1 MNSVNSDQ
9 KVVTWKV
16 ATSETT
22 LSVRNTE
29 DPQLKSWTGETYKMF
44 NVASLEFLI
53 AIR

>member
-29 DPQLKSWTGETYKMF
+29 DPQLKSWTGETY